1 MAKSGKCCMR
11 YILVLECVALT
22 LFSFLL
28 CPAEAYSYDE
38 RYLDYV
44 NWQGEEVESVTINN
58 PDVDGSIKYF
68 SRGTSIYFLFDLY
81 NENIT
86 SQSEI
91 SMVFEVSCEGKE
103 YNFTLSND
111 EDEFYESAD
120 KYLDATYKADGYD
133 AAQGIA
139 IALIDVND
147 RIYTHSFNIRAY
159 IDGRIYKITKSKLN
173 IITTPP
179 PTTTKVTT
187 TREKTTKQTTTKKST
202 TAKSKSSTTAK
213 SKNSKSSSTQKV
225 TKFKAP
231 EDFEESTT
239 ADTTDNEEAL
249 DSEYEYEQAE
259 AGEKHLSKKSKILL
273 AIAISLITIG
283 LAFAILYYF
292 LIQKKNEDEENA
304 NENKS
309 EDE

>member
-1 MAKSGKCCMR
+1 MAKSGKCCLR
-11 YILVLECVALT
+11 YIMVLECVALT
-22 LFSFLL
+22 LFSFLV

-44 NWQGEEVESVTINN
+44 SWQDEEVESVTINN
-58 PDVDGSIKYF
+58 PDV
-68 SRGTSIYFLFDLY
+68 
-81 NENIT
+81 
-86 SQSEI
+86 
-91 SMVFEVSCEGKE
+91 
-103 YNFTLSND
+103 
-111 EDEFYESAD
+111 
-120 KYLDATYKADGYD
+120 
-133 AAQGIA
+133 
-139 IALIDVND
+139 
-147 RIYTHSFNIRAY
+147 
-159 IDGRIYKITKSKLN
+159 DGRIYKITKSKLN

-239 ADTTDNEEAL
+239 ENTDSEEETFE
-249 DSEYEYEQAE
+249 SEYESAE
-259 AGEKHLSKKSKILL
+259 TEEGHMTKKSKILL

-292 LIQKKNEDEENA
+292 LIQKKDKDTD
-304 NENKS
+304 NKS
-309 EDE
+309 ENDLH

>member
-1 MAKSGKCCMR
+1 MARFGKGYMR
-11 YILVLECVALT
+11 YIMVLECVALT

-120 KYLDATYKADGYD
+120 KYLDATYQADGYNEG
-133 AAQGIA
+133 QGIA

-147 RIYTHSFNIRAY
+147 KIYTHSFNIRAY

-187 TREKTTKQTTTKKST
+187 TRAKTTKQTTTKKST

-213 SKNSKSSSTQKV
+213 NKSEKSSSTQKV

-239 ADTTDNEEAL
+239 ENTDSEEEPFE
-249 DSEYEYEQAE
+249 SEYESAE
-259 AGEKHLSKKSKILL
+259 TEEGHMTKKSKILL
-273 AIAISLITIG
+273 AAAISFMTLG
-283 LAFAILYYF
+283 FAFVLLYYF
-292 LIQKKNEDEENA
+292 INQK
-304 NENKS
+304 KS
-309 EDE
+309 EDDNIDNISENDLN